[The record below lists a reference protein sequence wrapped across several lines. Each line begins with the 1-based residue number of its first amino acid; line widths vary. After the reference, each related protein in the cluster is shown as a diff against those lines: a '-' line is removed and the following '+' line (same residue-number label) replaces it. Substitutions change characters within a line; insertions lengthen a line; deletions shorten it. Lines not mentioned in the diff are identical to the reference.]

1 MTTTTVTLTDYLDEI
16 DLIAAEV
23 RQMHLR
29 RPDIAPEVWAQ
40 VERHDWP
47 LRNPGAVLEHT
58 RNPEAGARADLGAI
72 ARVRGVHGLLV
83 HLALEA
89 MTADVAEITDGWD
102 ADADAD
108 GDELQDE

>member
-1 MTTTTVTLTDYLDEI
+1 MTTITLTDYLDEI

-47 LRNPGAVLEHT
+47 ARSPGEVLEHS
-58 RNPEAGARADLGAI
+58 RNPEAGVGADLGAI
-72 ARVRGVHGLLV
+72 ARGRGGVHALLV
-83 HLALEA
+83 HLAREA
-89 MTADVAEITDGWD
+89 MAADIAEITDSWHADGD
-102 ADADAD
+102 ADADD
-108 GDELQDE
+108 LQDE

>member
-1 MTTTTVTLTDYLDEI
+1 MTTTITLTDYLDEV

-58 RNPEAGARADLGAI
+58 RNPEAGVRADLGAI
-72 ARVRGVHGLLV
+72 ARGRGGVHALLV
-83 HLALEA
+83 HLAREA
-89 MTADVAEITDGWD
+89 MTADVAEIADGW
-102 ADADAD
+102 DADAD